1 MPVNTLPAGTL
12 SVQLPVIFCPGCR
25 TQLATHIFVI
35 LGTEQL
41 ICLFCARGRVRD
53 GRGHLVAPIYP
64 ASGWAGMGFTPALDP
79 LDGVA
84 LWSAAEGFSSDEG
97 RGSAGG
103 PSRGR

>member
-1 MPVNTLPAGTL
+1 
-12 SVQLPVIFCPGCR
+12 
-25 TQLATHIFVI
+25 
-35 LGTEQL
+35 
-41 ICLFCARGRVRD
+41 
-53 GRGHLVAPIYP
+53 
-64 ASGWAGMGFTPALDP
+64 MGFAPALDP